1 MTRRCPAHGAAG
13 RGASPWAFRL
23 LPGLLVVAALTGTL
37 GLSACST
44 PAPGARSEP
53 VTESDESP
61 QRRRAR
67 IRLELAVSYFAE
79 GRTEIALDEIKQA
92 LAVDPQ
98 YAAAHNLRGLVQM
111 RLGDPRA
118 AEDSFRRALA
128 LGPRDGDVLHNLAWL
143 QCQQNRQADAQQ
155 TFQQALAVPGYRGQ
169 SKTVMA
175 QGLCQARAGQLAEA
189 ERSLVRAYELDP
201 GNPVTAY
208 NLARVLVQRGDWVR
222 AQFYIRRL
230 NNTDLANAESLWLG
244 IRVERKLGESASAG
258 QLAEQLRRRF
268 PQSAQWAAYERGA
281 FDE

>member
-1 MTRRCPAHGAAG
+1 MSDRQPALAG
-13 RGASPWAFRL
+13 TAPGLIARPARL
-23 LPGLLVVAALTGTL
+23 LPAVLVLAALASSF
-37 GLSACST
+37 GLSGCST
-44 PAPGARSEP
+44 PASGARSEP
-53 VTESDESP
+53 ITESDESP

-67 IRLELAVSYFAE
+67 IRLELAVNYFAE

-111 RLGDPRA
+111 RLGDLRA

-128 LGPRDGDVLHNLAWL
+128 LGPRDGDVLHNLGWL
-143 QCQQNRQADAQQ
+143 QCQQGRHADAQQ

-169 SKTVMA
+169 AKTVMT

-208 NLARVLVQRGDWVR
+208 NLSRVLVQRGDWVR

-230 NNTDLANAESLWLG
+230 NNTDLANAETLWLG
-244 IRVERKLGESASAG
+244 IQVERKLGEGASMA

-268 PQSAQWAAYERGA
+268 PQSSQWAAYERGA